1 MWGALQEVI
10 SYGLT
15 FLLLVALK
23 QGSEPQA
30 MSAAD
35 PQELRSPL
43 IRPSQGRGV
52 PPIIQT
58 TTPNLSLIGGAFVR
72 RFVGGQ
78 IERPD
83 FFVVVMFG

>member
-1 MWGALQEVI
+1 MRRFAGVI

-58 TTPNLSLIGGAFVR
+58 TTPNPSLRGGAFFIHR
-72 RFVGGQ
+72 KACLFIVGC
-78 IERPD
+78 P
-83 FFVVVMFG
+83 